1 MSSPDSPGLFRYA
14 NVWGPHLSDFTVS
27 VFLLVLLLEETD
39 QKWKTTAIAA
49 PEAEYIYSY
58 AHGPARLPASP
69 VVSLLAAVIVTVMK
83 TVCYITI
90 QFCHDKFPPVILKY
104 ILQGYHAQD
113 SADYFTKKFLLE
125 INL

>member
-1 MSSPDSPGLFRYA
+1 VVRL
-14 NVWGPHLSDFTVS
+14 TVS
-27 VFLLVLLLEETD
+27 VPVVHAVHRLAVYLQTALWSLEQVVERSILVLV
-39 QKWKTTAIAA
+39 KASAAGIAA
-49 PEAEYIYSY
+49 VLGFA
-58 AHGPARLPASP
+58 P
-69 VVSLLAAVIVTVMK
+69 VHDNSLLAAVIVTVMK

>member
-69 VVSLLAAVIVTVMK
+69 VVSLLAAVIVVAEA
-83 TVCYITI
+83 VAISFPVITI
-90 QFCHDKFPPVILKY
+90 GSPCFEVPPLLLPHMLKTY
-104 ILQGYHAQD
+104 ALFWGPK
-113 SADYFTKKFLLE
+113 SF
-125 INL
+125 